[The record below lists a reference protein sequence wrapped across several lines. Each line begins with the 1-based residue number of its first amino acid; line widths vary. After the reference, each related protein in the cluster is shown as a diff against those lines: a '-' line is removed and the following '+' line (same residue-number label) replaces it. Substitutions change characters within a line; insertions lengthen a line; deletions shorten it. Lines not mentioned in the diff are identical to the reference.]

1 MIRFTKLRWK
11 NFLSTGNIFTEID
24 LCSKDM
30 TLIIGQNGAGKST
43 ILDALSFGLFG
54 KPFRKINKPQLVN
67 TITQKNCLVEIE
79 FSIGTVNYKI
89 VRGIKPTVFEVYQ
102 NDNLLNQSA
111 EMKDYQELLE
121 KQILK
126 VNQKS
131 FNQVVV
137 LGSATFQP
145 FMQLSSGQR
154 REIIEDLLELNIF
167 TVMNSLLK
175 DKMQFNSSAIDDCV
189 NNKKL
194 LESKIEM
201 TRQHMKELQNNNEK
215 VIQEKKALILKTE
228 NEIKEYQEKLN
239 QLSINVE
246 TLKENI
252 DDEANV
258 SKKINKLSQLRHQI
272 NAKVKILNENIE
284 FFNSH
289 DSCPTCGQNI
299 EEGFKHK
306 CIDENK
312 TKLDDIETG
321 LVKLSEEY
329 DSTNERLN
337 EIMQVISEIRKQ
349 EMEILE
355 LKTNIKSLNSYIE
368 QFNQEVSNISEF
380 NSDISS
386 DNKIVEF
393 EDNLKNI
400 EIEYNKLVEEKHLYM
415 AAGVLLK
422 DTGIKSKIIKQY
434 IPVINKLINK
444 YLSSMDFFVSFEL
457 DENFNETIKSR
468 YRDNFTY
475 ASFSEGEKQKID
487 LALLFTW
494 RSVAKLRNSINTNLL
509 IMDEVFDSSLDQNA
523 TDYLMNIIYDV
534 AKNNNVF
541 IISHKEHMNEKFSNV
556 LRFKKVKNFS
566 QIQD

>member
-11 NFLSTGNIFTEID
+11 NFLSTGNVFTEID
-24 LCSKDM
+24 LCGKDM

-79 FSIGTVNYKI
+79 FYIGTVNYKI

-102 NDNLLNQSA
+102 NDTLLNQSA

-175 DKMQFNSSAIDDCV
+175 DKMQFNAVAINDCT
-189 NNKKL
+189 NDKKL
-194 LESKIEM
+194 IESKIEM
-201 TRQHMKELQNNNEK
+201 TQEHIQQLQKNNDK
-215 VIQEKKALILKTE
+215 VIEEKRALIE
-228 NEIKEYQEKLN
+228 NNKKQITDQENKLN
-239 QLSINVE
+239 KILSKIE
-246 TLKENI
+246 ILKKNI
-252 DDEANV
+252 DDEDNV
-258 SKKINKLSQLRHQI
+258 SKKINKLSNLRHQI
-272 NAKVKILNENIE
+272 DAKSKILKENIE
-284 FFNSH
+284 FFSNNE
-289 DSCPTCGQNI
+289 SCPTCGQTI
-299 EEGFKHK
+299 EEEFKHK
-306 CIDENK
+306 CIDDNKNKLLEIEN
-312 TKLDDIETG
+312 G

-329 DSTNERLN
+329 DSTNQRLN
-337 EIMQVISEIRKQ
+337 EIMKVISDIRSCDMDVI
-349 EMEILE
+349 ET
-355 LKTNIKSLNSYIE
+355 KTNLKSLNKQIE
-368 QFNQEVSNISEF
+368 QAEQEISNVSVL
-380 NSDISS
+380 NSDLSV
-386 DNKIVEF
+386 DNKIVEL
-393 EDNLKNI
+393 EEEIKTIEKN
-400 EIEYNKLVEEKHLYM
+400 YNELVEEKHLYM

-494 RSVAKLRNSINTNLL
+494 RAVAKLRNSINTNLL

-523 TDYLMNIIYDV
+523 TDYLMNIVYDV
-534 AKNNNVF
+534 AKNNNIF

-566 QIQD
+566 QIEE

>member
-1 MIRFTKLRWK
+1 MLYFKKLRWK
-11 NFLSTGNIFTEID
+11 NFLSTGNVFTEID
-24 LCSKDM
+24 LCGKDT
-30 TLIIGQNGAGKST
+30 TLIIGTNGAGKST
-43 ILDALSFGLFG
+43 ILDALTFGLFG

-67 TITQKNCLVEIE
+67 TISNKNCVVEVE
-79 FSIGTVNYKI
+79 FSIGSVNYKI
-89 VRGIKPTVFEVYQ
+89 VRGIKPSIFEVYQ
-102 NDNLLNQSA
+102 NENLLNQSA
-111 EMKDYQELLE
+111 ETKDYQELLE

-126 VNQKS
+126 VNHKS

-145 FMQLSSGQR
+145 FMQLSASQR

-175 DKMQFNSSAIDDCV
+175 DKILINNSNIEDCV
-189 NNKKL
+189 NSKKL

-201 TRQHMKELQNNNEK
+201 TQQHMKELQNNNEK
-215 VIQEKKALILKTE
+215 VIEEKKSLVTKTE
-228 NEIKEYQEKLN
+228 NQIKDYQTKLN
-239 QLSINVE
+239 KLSVKIE
-246 TLKENI
+246 SLKENI
-252 DDEANV
+252 TDESNI

-284 FFNSH
+284 FFSNH
-289 DSCPTCGQNI
+289 DSCPTCGQDI
-299 EEGFKHK
+299 EERFKHK

-312 TKLDDIETG
+312 TKLTDIETG

-329 DSTNERLN
+329 NSTNERLN
-337 EIMQVISEIRKQ
+337 EIMEVISEVRKQ
-349 EMEILE
+349 EMEVLE
-355 LKTNIKSLNSYIE
+355 LKTNIKSLTNQID
-368 QFNQEVSNISEF
+368 QFNQEIANIKGF

-393 EDNLKNI
+393 EENLKNV
-400 EIEYNKLVEEKHLYM
+400 EKDYNKLIEDKHLFM

-422 DTGIKSKIIKQY
+422 DSGIKSKIIKQY

-494 RSVAKLRNSINTNLL
+494 RAVAKLRNSINTNLL

-541 IISHKEHMNEKFSNV
+541 IISHKEHMNEKFTNV
-556 LRFKKVKNFS
+556 LKFVKYKNFS
-566 QIQD
+566 KIQD